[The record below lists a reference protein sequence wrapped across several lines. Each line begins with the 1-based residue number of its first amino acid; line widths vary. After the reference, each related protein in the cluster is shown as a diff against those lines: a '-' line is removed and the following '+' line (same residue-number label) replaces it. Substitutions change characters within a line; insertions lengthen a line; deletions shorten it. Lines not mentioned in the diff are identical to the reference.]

1 VTDLMTPN
9 QDRIGILLALAA
21 DLAIQDGWTFADFTG
36 FAMRVHHAS
45 VESGDVE
52 NDGGDKNKNSGDK
65 NKNSGDKNKLVRML
79 REVGAADAAEVE
91 P

>member
-1 VTDLMTPN
+1 MTDLMTPN

-65 NKNSGDKNKLVRML
+65 NKLVRML